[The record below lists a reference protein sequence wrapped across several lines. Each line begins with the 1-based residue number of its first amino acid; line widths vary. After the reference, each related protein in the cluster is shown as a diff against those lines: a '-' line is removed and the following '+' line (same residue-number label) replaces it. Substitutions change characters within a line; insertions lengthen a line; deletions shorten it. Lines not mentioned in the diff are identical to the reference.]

1 MILLVESCLRQ
12 HHDATV
18 QHVHRCMAEYLK
30 LAPYRA
36 GGAGRGCHTANF
48 LSTLEGAV
56 ADNSRVT
63 DTVDDGDE
71 ADDDGDGEFDGGDEA
86 DDDGGEFDGGDE
98 ADDDDDGEFDGG
110 DEADDDGDGEF
121 DGGDDVDD
129 ESKGDDDDDEGD
141 TGDIEDRYIEDD

>member
-1 MILLVESCLRQ
+1 
-12 HHDATV
+12 
-18 QHVHRCMAEYLK
+18 MAEYLK

-86 DDDGGEFDGGDE
+86 DDDG
-98 ADDDDDGEFDGG
+98 DGEFDGG

-141 TGDIEDRYIEDD
+141 TGDIEDRYIEND

>member
-48 LSTLEGAV
+48 VSTLEGAV
-56 ADNSRVT
+56 ADNSRVI

-71 ADDDGDGEFDGGDEA
+71 ADDDG
-86 DDDGGEFDGGDE
+86 
-98 ADDDDDGEFDGG
+98 DGEFDGG

>member
-86 DDDGGEFDGGDE
+86 DDDG
-98 ADDDDDGEFDGG
+98 
-110 DEADDDGDGEF
+110 DGEF

-141 TGDIEDRYIEDD
+141 TGDIEDRYIEND